1 MHLQH
6 WQQVH
11 AVLLLSAPSFTSL
24 KGYMSLAPVARL
36 IGTHVYVHE
45 HVLSV

>member
-1 MHLQH
+1 MHFQH

-24 KGYMSLAPVARL
+24 KGYMGLARVARL
-36 IGTHVYVHE
+36 IGTCVHA
-45 HVLSV
+45 